1 MAEGDGK
8 HKMNPEPSQARV
20 KEEKEDCDLQI
31 NPAPSVAKVKQEKED
46 YDSQDGHSHQFNF
59 KFSDK
64 DRMYTLNPVCPAT
77 VLEALKTHSEYN
89 AKKYKDENVVITL
102 SMQDRQV
109 AVATHFPCHLIED
122 DKVLEIYKTSKKVEE
137 IKPDQETPSQGDYVT
152 FFIDKTGGA
161 NTTTKQLLRSNTNN
175 QFDYLCV
182 YAEKRMTV
190 EEALKRD
197 GRFIDNL
204 SNFTLSDEA
213 DSDSL
218 TYHTQSVEKLD
229 GKFFKICLPRTQ
241 GPENIIAKSIVSGKK
256 RISQT
261 KQKNQEASHDS
272 QNSSKTSG
280 ANEALLDL
288 VSWSGKNVK
297 SVSND
302 DEETLKLLREQFP
315 ALKKLMESRFPG
327 DSLQKALN
335 LKKENFGKIQQA
347 FSEVHRV
354 RQLLASSESVCKV
367 IVENFCQGTG
377 FILFD
382 NFILTNGH
390 LLKDCDERLEDT
402 MQLPTDVYAVFN
414 YEKPSGGDWFR
425 FKVKKTIIDFSYS
438 GGSELDYAILELDR
452 DTLAVGPDTK
462 ASRAQKKL
470 PPGLL
475 KKCGPVPK
483 NGEACIIGHPAGGVK
498 QMDPT
503 CIIEKEKRGEAAL
516 SHYKDTLLTLHS
528 IKQVLNQGIMNI
540 MQGGPNV
547 DKVGTYNT
555 FMYHGSSGSPVF
567 DAHCRVF
574 GLHTAGFTYGFSGN
588 EKSVIEYA
596 HPLIDIFKNFVMKL
610 KDRKDDKL
618 LQRVLKE
625 VENNPH
631 LKEVGESNSDDEPM
645 ETDG

>member
-1 MAEGDGK
+1 DLK
-8 HKMNPEPSQARV
+8 KKTTTQVYSINL
-20 KEEKEDCDLQI
+20 EKYMTCFK
-31 NPAPSVAKVKQEKED
+31 SF
-46 YDSQDGHSHQFNF
+46 SHPT
-59 KFSDK
+59 DK
-64 DRMYTLNPVCPAT
+64 SSTQY
-77 VLEALKTHSEYN
+77 
-89 AKKYKDENVVITL
+89 ENVVITL

-161 NTTTKQLLRSNTNN
+161 NTTRKEPLTHYTFREV
-175 QFDYLCV
+175 DYLCV
-182 YAEKRMTV
+182 YAERRMTV

-197 GRFIDNL
+197 GRFTDNH
-204 SNFTLSDEA
+204 SNFSLSDEA
-213 DSDSL
+213 NPKCY
-218 TYHTQSVEKLD
+218 TVHTQSVEKLD
-229 GKFFKICLPRTQ
+229 GKFFKICLPR
-241 GPENIIAKSIVSGKK
+241 G
-256 RISQT
+256 
-261 KQKNQEASHDS
+261 QEASHDS
-272 QNSSKTSG
+272 QNKTL
-280 ANEALLDL
+280 N
-288 VSWSGKNVK
+288 
-297 SVSND
+297 
-302 DEETLKLLREQFP
+302 LLREQFP

-327 DSLQKALN
+327 DSLQEALN

-354 RQLLASSESVCKV
+354 RQLLASGKSVCKV

-390 LLKDCDERLEDT
+390 LLKDCVVKLEDT
-402 MQLPTDVYAVFN
+402 MQLPTDVYAFFN
-414 YEKPSGGDWFR
+414 YEKPSGGDCFR
-425 FKVKKTIIDFSYS
+425 FKVKKTIIDFSFS
-438 GGSELDYAILELDR
+438 GGCELDYAILELDR
-452 DTLAVGPDTK
+452 DTLA
-462 ASRAQKKL
+462 L

-475 KKCGPVPK
+475 KKCGPVPE

-503 CIIEKEKRGEAAL
+503 CIIEKEKREEA
-516 SHYKDTLLTLHS
+516 
-528 IKQVLNQGIMNI
+528 NI
-540 MQGGPNV
+540 MQGGRNV
-547 DKVGTYNT
+547 DRVGTYNT

-596 HPLIDIFKNFVMKL
+596 HPLIDILKNFVMKL

-645 ETDG
+645 EADG

>member
-1 MAEGDGK
+1 HSITASHSELLPLNLRIIK
-8 HKMNPEPSQARV
+8 KKKKKRLNRFSQIV
-20 KEEKEDCDLQI
+20 HSSTWNVSMI
-31 NPAPSVAKVKQEKED
+31 MPA
-46 YDSQDGHSHQFNF
+46 
-59 KFSDK
+59 KFPI

-161 NTTTKQLLRSNTNN
+161 NTTRKEPLTHYTFREV
-175 QFDYLCV
+175 DYLCV
-182 YAEKRMTV
+182 YAERRMTV

-197 GRFIDNL
+197 GRFTDNH
-204 SNFTLSDEA
+204 SNFSLSDEA
-213 DSDSL
+213 NPKCY
-218 TYHTQSVEKLD
+218 TVHTQSVEKLD
-229 GKFFKICLPRTQ
+229 GKFFKICLPRGQ
-241 GPENIIAKSIVSGKK
+241 GPENIIAESIVSGKK
-256 RISQT
+256 GKSQT

-272 QNSSKTSG
+272 QNS
-280 ANEALLDL
+280 
-288 VSWSGKNVK
+288 
-297 SVSND
+297 
-302 DEETLKLLREQFP
+302 
-315 ALKKLMESRFPG
+315 
-327 DSLQKALN
+327 ALN

-354 RQLLASSESVCKV
+354 RQLLASGKSVCKV

-390 LLKDCDERLEDT
+390 LLKDCVVKLEDT
-402 MQLPTDVYAVFN
+402 MQLPTDVYAFFN
-414 YEKPSGGDWFR
+414 YEKPSGGDCFR
-425 FKVKKTIIDFSYS
+425 FKVKKTIIDFSFS
-438 GGSELDYAILELDR
+438 GGCELDYAILELDR
-452 DTLAVGPDTK
+452 DTLA
-462 ASRAQKKL
+462 KL

-475 KKCGPVPK
+475 KKCGPVPE

-503 CIIEKEKRGEAAL
+503 CIIEKEKREEAAV
-516 SHYKDTLLTLHS
+516 SHLEPHKDTLLTLHS
-528 IKQVLNQGIMNI
+528 IKQVLINQGIENI
-540 MQGGPNV
+540 MQGGRNV
-547 DKVGTYNT
+547 DRVGTYNT

-596 HPLIDIFKNFVMKL
+596 HPLIDILKNFVMKL

-645 ETDG
+645 EADG

>member
-1 MAEGDGK
+1 M
-8 HKMNPEPSQARV
+8 
-20 KEEKEDCDLQI
+20 
-31 NPAPSVAKVKQEKED
+31 QE
-46 YDSQDGHSHQFNF
+46 
-59 KFSDK
+59 
-64 DRMYTLNPVCPAT
+64 
-77 VLEALKTHSEYN
+77 
-89 AKKYKDENVVITL
+89 
-102 SMQDRQV
+102 RQV

-122 DKVLEIYKTSKKVEE
+122 DKVLEIYHKKQKVEE
-137 IKPDQETPSQGDYVT
+137 TQHDQETPSQGRYVT
-152 FFIDKTGGA
+152 FFIHKTGG
-161 NTTTKQLLRSNTNN
+161 TDTKTKQLLRSNTNN

-241 GPENIIAKSIVSGKK
+241 
-256 RISQT
+256 
-261 KQKNQEASHDS
+261 
-272 QNSSKTSG
+272 
-280 ANEALLDL
+280 DL

-462 ASRAQKKL
+462 ASR
-470 PPGLL
+470 
-475 KKCGPVPK
+475 KCGPVPK

-596 HPLIDIFKNFVMKL
+596 HPLIDIFKNFK
-610 KDRKDDKL
+610 RWY
-618 LQRVLKE
+618 Q
-625 VENNPH
+625 
-631 LKEVGESNSDDEPM
+631 NS
-645 ETDG
+645 